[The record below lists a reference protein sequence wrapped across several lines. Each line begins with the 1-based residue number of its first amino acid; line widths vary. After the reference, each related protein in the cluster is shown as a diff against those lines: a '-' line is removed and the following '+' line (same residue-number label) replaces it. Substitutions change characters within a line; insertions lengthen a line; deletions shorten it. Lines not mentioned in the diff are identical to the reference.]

1 MQKEMHDVS
10 INNPNR
16 LTDATA
22 SQLEFKDY
30 YLFLL
35 FCSATKLQLES
46 LCILPEEPTICTTK
60 FSIILF
66 H

>member
-16 LTDATA
+16 LTHATA

-35 FCSATKLQLES
+35 FCSYLGNQTAVGGPLHIT
-46 LCILPEEPTICTTK
+46 
-60 FSIILF
+60 
-66 H
+66 